1 MYPKNTKWLLKA
13 MGATLMFATSATAT
27 HAAVNYYECADKG
40 FISATYQ
47 SKAGVIAT
55 SNKGSDINLLR
66 NGQLTPLVESP
77 GAGMYINVSAD
88 GRYVGFKSINKDA
101 DQAPALLDVE
111 SGKVTLLEDYVDQ
124 CGQVSFANDGTMAYT
139 MGNTLVI
146 RSGDSRRSYDLGQ
159 YVNIANISPD
169 GTKVAYTNIEG
180 MMHVLDLS
188 TGRTETIDGNGAY
201 RAIWSP
207 DNGKLAVQQVNG
219 GLFSMEIASK
229 KIHTLGEASS
239 VSWSNNADELLITR
253 SHRVNEL
260 EVMGAEVVSM
270 RYDGSGETTLVPL
283 TESTPV
289 SVSATGNDIVVSY
302 ATGLDRGVKSIKYS
316 MGIRRNA
323 PASVTTLGAFRDQRI
338 GSTVAS
344 DFKGFKRID
353 YSKFTEAELEK
364 MVAKEAATRQKAT
377 SLKKANNIGLT
388 DIPYI
393 NQVWDTPAVNGSYKY
408 GYVCCAPSSSCMM
421 LGWLGY
427 VSPHAVTSRSSYAA
441 VKTCNYSWYVA
452 KQYTSKTGYVFSKT
466 ASGNGTSG
474 VAGGYG
480 YMWGYGSPSSMMAK
494 FHTNNGVA
502 KSYFSSSWN
511 VLVTQCNANRPYIIC
526 LQNGTG
532 GHVVIVFR
540 ANQQAAND
548 GSSTWSKTG
557 SFICHDPY
565 GDYNGSSYP
574 NWDGRYATYDW
585 PGYSNGKKNIGVFYW
600 GCVSEFT
607 STGTATSDPTI
618 TVSPT
623 DVKFTCQVNETPS
636 VTVTVT
642 GKDLSDSITIASSHG
657 WRFPVSTTK
666 LPKTGGKFTVK
677 MAHSESAGTYG
688 QGGTALDGTFYV
700 RVKSGSTEKTINI
713 TADVTA
719 PPLEGLTEKWVYSQ
733 KRGNASSQDYDM
745 SKIRN
750 FAYNNGKLY
759 CVYDNSK
766 ILVLNA
772 QTGASLGFLSN
783 GDVVKGGAVALADV
797 KVINNVVVASN
808 IAVAA
813 NSQDLRLYAW
823 ESDNAEP
830 QLIYSTTDFQGAAR
844 LGDCLELY
852 GTYATD
858 CWFTFANDANSETR
872 IVEYNRKDG
881 TWLGKYTKVLTSA
894 GKQYA
899 CGATVRA
906 YHQSGGWWIDGK
918 NSQAAWT
925 TWDDTQQGAVVQTK
939 CATDYDRG
947 SSHHEFLWKGLKYA
961 ANLIFED
968 NSGNNARMRIIQDKT
983 GNFSSTSQ
991 IGTYPSDGLG
1001 AVPNT
1006 AGTGD
1011 CMINTDG
1018 QTYLEAWVLST
1029 NQGIGYFTVGTPPTT
1044 NPDPITPPATT
1055 PSLKANPSALNFNCK
1070 IDATESKQ
1078 IAITGSNLKG
1088 DISLSLSGT
1097 DASLFSLST
1106 DKITQAAANGSV
1118 TVTYSPESAGNHSAT
1133 LTISTPE
1140 ANDVTVAIN
1149 GTATSKV
1156 TFSDDITADKFNG
1169 IWVSSVTA
1177 GLKSWHTDVTTHHRS
1192 IAYNNGK
1199 LYVLN
1204 CKSWAAPSIAVIN
1217 AYTGEFIKNLDVTG
1231 VTGATFQIGDLAVL
1245 DGKLIACN
1253 VSTAAQNF
1261 RVYKW
1266 EDDNSAPTVI
1276 LARDGNGVNGKAGG
1290 AAMSVTGNWNSGKL
1304 IFATDGSNSI
1314 VYFEVKNGAV
1324 DTTPHEITLTDKDG
1338 KAYTNATEGRGT
1350 ARVIVNSD
1358 GTMWITTRF
1367 MAPSLFSA
1375 EGKLMETINTSALGG
1390 NIYGTAFNIFPF
1402 GSKTYAAA
1410 TTYKGGS
1417 QTFDGGQMSLINFTD
1432 GISAATAPIATVP
1445 ESGLGTQAANW
1456 QSINTICQSTRDE
1469 GTTLDLWFSIGQQG
1483 VAHYSYVGRT
1493 STGVEEVALEADNM
1507 EISIAGGVINVSG
1520 DVARIEV
1527 YTMAGM
1533 MVTATPDCALNTND
1547 LPVGIYIIRAVDNTG
1562 HSIARKVVVAR

>member
-13 MGATLMFATSATAT
+13 MGATLMCATSASAA

-88 GRYVGFKSINKDA
+88 GRYVGFKSINNNA

-111 SGKVTLLEDYVDQ
+111 SGEVTLLEDYVDQ

-139 MGNTLVI
+139 MGNSLII
-146 RSGDSRRSYDLGQ
+146 RSGESRRSYDLGQ

-180 MMHVLDLS
+180 MMYVLDLS
-188 TGRTETIDGNGAY
+188 TGLTETVDGNGAY

-219 GLFSMEIASK
+219 SLFTMEVASK

-260 EVMGAEVVSM
+260 EVKGAEVVSM
-270 RYDGSGETTLVPL
+270 RYDGSSTTTMVPL

-289 SVSATGNDIVVSY
+289 SVSATGNDVVVSY
-302 ATGLDRGVKSIKYS
+302 ATGIDRGVKSMKYS
-316 MGIRRNA
+316 MGARRNA
-323 PASVTTLGAFRDQRI
+323 PASVTTLGAFGDQRI
-338 GSTVAS
+338 GSIVAS

-353 YSKFTEAELEK
+353 YSKFTEAELEE
-364 MVAKEAATRQKAT
+364 MAAKEAATRQKAT
-377 SLKKANNIGLT
+377 TLKKANNIGLT

-452 KQYTSKTGYVFSKT
+452 KQYTSKTGYTFSQT

-494 FHTNNGVA
+494 FHTNNGVT

-540 ANQQAAND
+540 ANQQAAGD

-574 NWDGRYATYDW
+574 NWDGRYSTYDW

-607 STGTATSDPTI
+607 GTGTTTSDPTI
-618 TVSPT
+618 TVNPT

-642 GKDLSDSITIASSHG
+642 GKDLSDSITVVSSHG
-657 WRFPVSTTK
+657 WRFPVSATK

-713 TADVTA
+713 TAEVTA

-733 KRGNASSQDYDM
+733 KRGNASSQGYDM

-813 NSQDLRLYAW
+813 NSQELRLYAW
-823 ESDNAEP
+823 ESDTAEP

-881 TWLGKYTKVLTSA
+881 SWLGKYTKVLTSA

-906 YHQSGGWWIDGK
+906 YHQGGGWWIDGK

-925 TWDDTQQGAVVQTK
+925 TWDDTQQGAVVQTQ

-947 SSHHEFLWKGLKYA
+947 SSHHEFRWKGLKYA

-968 NSGNNARMRIIQDKT
+968 NSGNNGRMRIIQDKT

-1001 AVPNT
+1001 AVPNS

-1044 NPDPITPPATT
+1044 NPDPITPSETT
-1055 PSLKANPSALNFNCK
+1055 PSLKADPSALSFNCEV
-1070 IDATESKQ
+1070 DATESKQ
-1078 IAITGSNLKG
+1078 IAITGSNLSG
-1088 DISLSLSGT
+1088 DISLALTGTNASMFSLSATSIAKATATGTITVSYKPTAAGNHTATLAITSNGATAVNVALSGT
-1097 DASLFSLST
+1097 ASNSATVDTYTLTQDWAATTGHAATSSAGRGWSTGFGGKVYFNDDANKTLKYWDKDGLHSVSGTSGAGFAITSDDAGNILVSNGQYGTASTSWRVLPKGSSTWQDLTVTLPDGVTAGAMKTVGKAIGDIMSASGGVFFVSPNTSTKVGKIYISNGAQASSKAIDVAGAVTIDSETFATPLSNT
-1106 DKITQAAANGSV
+1106 LSSDKIAVRYRLSRHFFHNNDGAFKAFSDNGITTTQGGTIF
-1118 TVTYSPESAGNHSAT
+1118 TVGGKLYAVEPIGTAYGDGFQ
-1133 LTISTPE
+1133 IVDVE
-1140 ANDVTVAIN
+1140 ANEVVATHANSRTSSVNGAPNCITAEVVDNYTVKLYQYVPSTIA
-1149 GTATSKV
+1149 AQY
-1156 TFSDDITADKFNG
+1156 TFSIPNTSGVGECIDDITADNEAE
-1169 IWVSSVTA
+1169 IEY
-1177 GLKSWHTDVTTHHRS
+1177 
-1192 IAYNNGK
+1192 YN
-1199 LYVLN
+1199 L
-1204 CKSWAAPSIAVIN
+1204 
-1217 AYTGEFIKNLDVTG
+1217 
-1231 VTGATFQIGDLAVL
+1231 
-1245 DGKLIACN
+1245 
-1253 VSTAAQNF
+1253 
-1261 RVYKW
+1261 
-1266 EDDNSAPTVI
+1266 
-1276 LARDGNGVNGKAGG
+1276 
-1290 AAMSVTGNWNSGKL
+1290 
-1304 IFATDGSNSI
+1304 
-1314 VYFEVKNGAV
+1314 
-1324 DTTPHEITLTDKDG
+1324 
-1338 KAYTNATEGRGT
+1338 
-1350 ARVIVNSD
+1350 
-1358 GTMWITTRF
+1358 
-1367 MAPSLFSA
+1367 
-1375 EGKLMETINTSALGG
+1375 
-1390 NIYGTAFNIFPF
+1390 
-1402 GSKTYAAA
+1402 
-1410 TTYKGGS
+1410 
-1417 QTFDGGQMSLINFTD
+1417 
-1432 GISAATAPIATVP
+1432 
-1445 ESGLGTQAANW
+1445 
-1456 QSINTICQSTRDE
+1456 
-1469 GTTLDLWFSIGQQG
+1469 QG
-1483 VAHYSYVGRT
+1483 VRVDG
-1493 STGVEEVALEADNM
+1493 DNLT
-1507 EISIAGGVINVSG
+1507 
-1520 DVARIEV
+1520 R
-1527 YTMAGM
+1527 
-1533 MVTATPDCALNTND
+1533 
-1547 LPVGIYIIRAVDNTG
+1547 GIYIRRQGNEVKKILV
-1562 HSIARKVVVAR
+1562 K